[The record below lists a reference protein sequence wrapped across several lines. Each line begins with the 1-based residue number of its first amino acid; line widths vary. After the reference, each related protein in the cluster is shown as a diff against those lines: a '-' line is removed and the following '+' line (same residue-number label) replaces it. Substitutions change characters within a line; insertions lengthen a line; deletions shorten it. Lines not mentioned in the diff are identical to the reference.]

1 MPKWTNSL
9 YFYIYTASS
18 RFIILYFW

>member
-9 YFYIYTASS
+9 YFCIYTASS